1 MADDYTLD
9 EVLDKIKR
17 IGIEKLGN
25 IKSSIGRNDKL
36 PDDNIFKNE
45 LVVMKC
51 VIKDGDELYPQ
62 LLLEETLHGE

>member
-9 EVLDKIKR
+9 EILDKIKR

-25 IKSSIGRNDKL
+25 IKSLIGTNDKL
-36 PDDNIFKNE
+36 PDGNIFKNE
-45 LVVMKC
+45 SVVMKC

-62 LLLEETLHGE
+62 LLIEETLHGE

>member
-9 EVLDKIKR
+9 EILDKIKR

-25 IKSSIGRNDKL
+25 IKSLIGTNDKL
-36 PDDNIFKNE
+36 PDGNIFKNE

-62 LLLEETLHGE
+62 LLIEETLHGE